1 MEEAEVAGLECG
13 FKEGRRREGLI
24 PGVCLGD
31 VEMENHLALERIEI
45 LYSLDLFSSC

>member
-13 FKEGRRREGLI
+13 FKEGRRREGLV

-31 VEMENHLALERIEI
+31 VEMESHWLKEEMQEEEWGWQ
-45 LYSLDLFSSC
+45 S